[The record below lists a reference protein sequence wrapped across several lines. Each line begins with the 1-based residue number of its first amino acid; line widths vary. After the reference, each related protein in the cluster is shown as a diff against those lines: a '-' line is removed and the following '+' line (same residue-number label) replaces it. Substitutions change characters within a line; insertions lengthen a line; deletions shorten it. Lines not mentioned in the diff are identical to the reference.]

1 MDNEGSTMLEEELI
15 EYLDP
20 FSREFVLSIQAFRR
34 LRDLSSDLEQD
45 PRSTDV
51 PKALNDIL
59 GSKDAQ
65 NFKT

>member
-20 FSREFVLSIQAFRR
+20 FSREVVLSIQAFRR

-45 PRSTDV
+45 PR
-51 PKALNDIL
+51 
-59 GSKDAQ
+59 
-65 NFKT
+65 